1 MSLSEI
7 DGIFKDFT
15 FSIDLDFFHEISI
28 FFSMNN
34 ILQSAIKAKLLE
46 LGSGSQTGYIDDE
59 LPDYVM
65 IMVANKRSQ
74 SQMLEDLKLFLGQQ
88 TGERDCMKNYRL
100 YLTNLLQ
107 IHRNIRQLAASSA
120 AEASGSYAA

>member
-1 MSLSEI
+1 MSEI
-7 DGIFKDFT
+7 DGIFKDLT
-15 FSIDLDFFHEISI
+15 FSIDLEFFHEISI
-28 FFSMNN
+28 FFMIN

-88 TGERDCMKNYRL
+88 TGERDCMKNLSTVCVSYKSL
-100 YLTNLLQ
+100 HNL
-107 IHRNIRQLAASSA
+107 
-120 AEASGSYAA
+120 